1 MRRLP
6 CAHRKPRGIGGFARG
21 LGKAGDLDRAFA
33 RQRHP
38 HGGAGLVLIGRPQRV
53 VDHTDAAA
61 FGQDGKFG
69 SQIRHRGR
77 PQEPGRRRDRRA
89 PFTLLRQRLDFR
101 RQQACD
107 RAALQ
112 AGKGAGGERR
122 GLPAIGAGGLED
134 GQGYDILE
142 VRNIECW
149 ANLAEAGALRK
160 RDFLTSDDIIQPSEA
175 PASPLRAIPP
185 LTALLAFER
194 AASQLS
200 FRRAARDLSLS
211 PSAISHQIRGLEEQF
226 GIKLFVRGARSV
238 RLTADGERYFAK
250 VSVALA
256 ALQDASRDM
265 LRHRRDADAELWISS
280 LPFFTS
286 AVLIPALPEF
296 KRRHPALTLRIEA
309 THQYADFNA
318 SRVDVA
324 IRYGREHSTGL
335 KFEPL
340 VAVKGLPVCAPALV
354 KGGLKTP
361 EDLSREV
368 LIHLTTQPRAWPAWL
383 KEAGLSA
390 PHAARPSLAR
400 QRAGDAG
407 GRRTGARRH
416 ARHVAADQGA
426 AGLWQK
432 ADRALCV
439 RGRA

>member
-1 MRRLP
+1 MN
-6 CAHRKPRGIGGFARG
+6 
-21 LGKAGDLDRAFA
+21 
-33 RQRHP
+33 
-38 HGGAGLVLIGRPQRV
+38 
-53 VDHTDAAA
+53 T
-61 FGQDGKFG
+61 
-69 SQIRHRGR
+69 
-77 PQEPGRRRDRRA
+77 
-89 PFTLLRQRLDFR
+89 
-101 RQQACD
+101 
-107 RAALQ
+107 
-112 AGKGAGGERR
+112 
-122 GLPAIGAGGLED
+122 
-134 GQGYDILE
+134 
-142 VRNIECW
+142 
-149 ANLAEAGALRK
+149 
-160 RDFLTSDDIIQPSEA
+160 IQLSEA
-175 PASPLRAIPP
+175 PPSPLRAIPP

-226 GIKLFVRGARSV
+226 GTKLFVRGARSV

-250 VSVALA
+250 VSAALA

-265 LRHRRDADAELWISS
+265 LRHRRDAHAELWISS

-296 KRRHPALTLRIEA
+296 KRRHPQLTLRIEA

-354 KGGLKTP
+354 KAGLKQP
-361 EDLSREV
+361 EDLSR
-368 LIHLTTQPRAWPAWL
+368 AGSDSSDDPAARL
-383 KEAGLSA
+383 AGLAQGGRPSTSQ
-390 PHAARPSLAR
+390 PARASLAR

-407 GRRTGARRH
+407 GRRTGAWRH
-416 ARHVAADQGA
+416 LGNVAADQGA

-432 ADRALCV
+432 ANRALCV
-439 RGRA
+439 RGHP